1 MKVFMAIAAVL
12 ALAVSA
18 ASAQCGGCGTANA
31 GTASCHSAN
40 ATAKTSDMALVSLEG
55 DTFRLSEQAGN
66 PVALVCIKTGPET
79 ENIAMAAQAAHEAE
93 PGFAVWAI
101 SCGGTEPAADFA
113 KRLELDYPILLDQGC
128 GMMKSL
134 GVEACPAAVF
144 VSSDGKVVRVE
155 DEITEETMKE
165 GMQAASE
172 QNEIVDPVCKMTV
185 TKESAA
191 ATFEHEGK
199 TYYFCNVGCKER
211 FAKDPA
217 RFLAGGQE

>member
-1 MKVFMAIAAVL
+1 MKTTMAIAAVL
-12 ALAVSA
+12 AMAVSA
-18 ASAQCGGCGTANA
+18 ASAQCGGCGTAKA
-31 GTASCHSAN
+31 GGPSCHSA
-40 ATAKTSDMALVSLEG
+40 AAQAEPADLALASVDG
-55 DTFRLSEQAGN
+55 DTFRLSEQKGN

-79 ENIAMAAQAAHEAE
+79 EDIANAAQAAQQEE

-113 KRLELDYPILLDQGC
+113 NRLELEYPVLLDQGC
-128 GMMKSL
+128 GLMKSL
-134 GVEACPAAVF
+134 GVEACPAAAF
-144 VSSDGKVVRVE
+144 ISSDGKVVRVE

-172 QNEIVDPVCKMTV
+172 QSVFVDPVCKMTV

-191 ATFEHEGK
+191 ATYEHEGK

-217 RFLAGGQE
+217 RFLAGGQ